1 MDGDMIRQWAQ
12 KALSSICLVAAVF
25 FAGAHSE
32 TARAATDQLGRVV
45 QIPAQVRRI
54 VSLAPSITEIL
65 FALGGGDR
73 VKGVTRFSNF
83 PPEAETL
90 PKVGSYVHLDLEKIV
105 ALKPDLCIAVKDGN
119 PKDVIDRLDHL
130 GIPVYAVDPQNLEA
144 VKDTIL
150 EIGALLDIMPDARS
164 LVREMDR
171 RIRRITSK
179 TAGVTHQPT
188 VFFQIGISPIVSAG
202 TDTFIHELITLSGGI
217 NLAQGPVPYPRFS
230 REQILA
236 LSPEVF
242 IITSMARGVIFERIR
257 NEWRRWPQIPAVKK
271 DRIHLIDSDLVNRAS
286 PRLVKG
292 LEILARL
299 IHPTLFRTAP

>member
-1 MDGDMIRQWAQ
+1 MIRQWAQ
-12 KALSSICLVAAVF
+12 KALSCICLVAAVF

-32 TARAATDQLGRVV
+32 TAHTATDQLGREV
-45 QIPAQVRRI
+45 QIPVQIRRI

-65 FALGGGDR
+65 FALGAGDQ

-83 PPEAETL
+83 PPEAERL

-130 GIPVYAVDPQNLEA
+130 GIPVYAVDPRNLQA
-144 VKDTIL
+144 VKETIL
-150 EIGALLDIMPDARS
+150 EIGALLDVMLNARS

-171 RIRRITSK
+171 RIRRVTSK
-179 TAGVTHQPT
+179 TADVVHRPT

-202 TDTFIHELITLSGGI
+202 TDTFIHELIILSGGI

-230 REQILA
+230 REQILV

-242 IITSMARGVIFERIR
+242 IITSMARGAIFDRIR

-271 DRIHLIDSDLVNRAS
+271 DRIHLIDSDLVDRAS
-286 PRLVKG
+286 PRLVEG

-299 IHPTLFRTAP
+299 IHPTLFRAAP